1 MSPLYFSV
9 VLPAYNTPPD
19 ILRRAIDSVLNQK
32 YPYFELII
40 VDDGSTPSLEPIVKE
55 YTDKRIVFIRHPQNR
70 GAGAAH
76 NTGIKAAKYDW
87 IAFICHDDEW
97 LPNKLEVCAPYIVDN
112 YPEYIFFFHL
122 PISINDQPINSAFN
136 SSNSNVKPQNYYI
149 NFLVGKNLIIQT
161 SCIIVQKE
169 CFEKYGYYD
178 ETGVLIDWDL
188 YLRFSRYIDFYC
200 INEFLSNYHI
210 SNIGITQINTIF
222 KNNRAGNN
230 IYTFYYKWEKIIK
243 SNIEVKKLWTYQ
255 WNTFANTFLDNNRY
269 KDAMKSFWK
278 SIKLNPF
285 WRGNYIDILK
295 NLPKIIKLMITNK

>member
-1 MSPLYFSV
+1 MSSIYFSV

-19 ILRRAIDSVLNQK
+19 ILRRAIDSVLNQT

-40 VDDGSTPSLEPIVKE
+40 VDDGSDLSLEPIVRE
-55 YTDKRIVFIRHPQNR
+55 YSDERIVFIQHPENR

-97 LPNKLEVCAPYIVDN
+97 LPNKLEVCVPYIVTN
-112 YPEYIFFFHL
+112 YPKYKFFFHFPIVIGDLKEIEGL
-122 PISINDQPINSAFN
+122 PFYNP
-136 SSNSNVKPQNYYI
+136 KPRTGNYYT
-149 NFLVGKNLIIQT
+149 NFLLNRDRNIQT
-161 SCIIVQKE
+161 SCIIVHKE

-210 SNIGITQINTIF
+210 SPLGMTQGEYLILGDKAGNDVLKLFLKWQNEIKKNKEARKSWSIRLNAMAKWYLD
-222 KNNRAGNN
+222 KNN
-230 IYTFYYKWEKIIK
+230 
-243 SNIEVKKLWTYQ
+243 KKKAKQLYWL
-255 WNTFANTFLDNNRY
+255 A
-269 KDAMKSFWK
+269 
-278 SIKLNPF
+278 IKLYPF
-285 WRGNYIDILK
+285 WRGNYIDIINKLLK
-295 NLPKIIKLMITNK
+295 I